1 MDSKTIK
8 IRKGDAYEFE
18 DAYITDKESDR
29 MDLCLYL
36 NGEKVEPIESKREET
51 EGGYKHEFEID
62 ADITDA
68 LDKWEYEWSIRNNK
82 KEVEAGKLVIY

>member
-1 MDSKTIK
+1 MDTKTIK

-18 DAYITDKESDR
+18 DAYITDKESDK
-29 MDLCLYL
+29 MDLCLYM
-36 NGEKVEPIESKREET
+36 NWEKVEPIESEREET

-68 LDKWEYEWSIRNNK
+68 LDKWEYEWSVRNNK